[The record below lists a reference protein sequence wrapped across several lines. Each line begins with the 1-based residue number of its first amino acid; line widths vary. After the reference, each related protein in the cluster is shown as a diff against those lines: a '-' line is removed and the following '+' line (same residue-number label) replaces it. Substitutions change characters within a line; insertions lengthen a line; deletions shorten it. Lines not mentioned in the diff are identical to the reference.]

1 MYRAPRKFERISAPI
16 QHVGAGYIVGLRWR
30 EIETVFESRILT
42 DAIINSNHTSYRT
55 SQIPGDARNVNERV
69 TERNVKL

>member
-1 MYRAPRKFERISAPI
+1 MYRAPRKFEGISAPI
-16 QHVGAGYIVGLRWR
+16 QHVSAGYIVGLRWR
-30 EIETVFESRILT
+30 EIEMAFESRILT

-55 SQIPGDARNVNERV
+55 SRDARNVNERV